1 MKRFKTLRASN
12 SIEEPLKRTSNYSWF
27 QTPNYN
33 FRGHTWFQITEGCQP
48 IKPSWLS
55 YKSTITHIDYET
67 IKAKIKSIFSNK
79 VQTLAAFEHE
89 VEIKAEPTFLPKEST
104 SEEDEEYENIDA
116 ESVDEP
122 AETLYPQT
130 RKARPPQQYR
140 HQNTRVR
147 PPHQKQSYS
156 HLPTPSNWKE
166 NLNFK
171 VSQGKTPVKNGQ
183 LTRCNTC
190 QGIKHWAT

>member
-1 MKRFKTLRASN
+1 MKPFKTLRTSN
-12 SIEEPLKRTSNYSWF
+12 SIEEPLTRTSHNSWF
-27 QTPNYN
+27 QATNYN

-48 IKPSWLS
+48 IKPSWAS

-67 IKAKIKSIFSNK
+67 IKAKIKSIFWNK
-79 VQTLAAFEHE
+79 VQTSAAFEHE
-89 VEIKAEPTFLPKEST
+89 VEIKAKPTFLPEVST

-116 ESVDEP
+116 ESVDES

-130 RKARPPQQYR
+130 RKTRPPQQYR

-147 PPHQKQSYS
+147 PPHQRQSYS
-156 HLPTPSNWKE
+156 HLPISSNWKE
-166 NLNFK
+166 NLNFGT
-171 VSQGKTPVKNGQ
+171 SQGKMLVKNGQ

-190 QGIKHWAT
+190 QSIKH